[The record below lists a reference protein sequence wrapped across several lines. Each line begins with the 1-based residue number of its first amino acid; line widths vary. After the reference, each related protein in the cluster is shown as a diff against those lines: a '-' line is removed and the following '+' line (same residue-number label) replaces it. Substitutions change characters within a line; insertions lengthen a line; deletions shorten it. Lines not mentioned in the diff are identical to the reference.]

1 MKRCTQL
8 TLTLVLA
15 AGVVIGL
22 NTTGLTQVKNSK
34 EIPTRFRGLRSSVA
48 KDSASKTVP
57 GCLICAEANEPC
69 RHRGGGGKVSTGTL
83 PFGGTRAIEGLV
95 KRNPR
100 PLERSKKRYT
110 CLICGGKHR
119 GGKRCPQDK

>member
-1 MKRCTQL
+1 MKRFTQW

-15 AGVVIGL
+15 AGVLIGL
-22 NTTGLTQVKNSK
+22 NTTGLTQVNNSK

-48 KDSASKTVP
+48 KNSAAKTIP

-69 RHRGGGGKVSTGTL
+69 RHRGGGKVSTGTL
-83 PFGGTRAIEGLV
+83 SLGGTRTIKGLL

-100 PLERSKKRYT
+100 PLVKSKKGYT

-119 GGKRCPQDK
+119 SGKTCPRDK